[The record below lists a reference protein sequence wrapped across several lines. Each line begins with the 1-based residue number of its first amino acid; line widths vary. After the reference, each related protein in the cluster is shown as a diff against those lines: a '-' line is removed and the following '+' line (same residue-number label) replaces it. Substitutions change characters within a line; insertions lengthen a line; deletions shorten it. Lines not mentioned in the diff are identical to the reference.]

1 MLHDPTRLTD
11 GMEASDGPILA
22 VRRGVYEVP
31 VAHRTGGWRGRMAAW
46 NGLVHPFLHQEQS
59 KENNTVF

>member
-1 MLHDPTRLTD
+1 MLHEPTRLTD
-11 GMEASDGPILA
+11 GIEASDGPFLA
-22 VRRGVYEVP
+22 VRRGVYEVS
-31 VAHRTGGWRGRMAAW
+31 VAHRTVAGGDIWPLW